1 MSLFDRVD
9 VVVIDS
15 SANIGCC
22 FNAIILLLDGEEEQ
36 LPGFIDGAVVANLN
50 SIIVS
55 VKCFCSERQSEA
67 FLNQLS
73 SIKRH
78 QSRQPGAQQC
88 NAVDMIVVNRS
99 MRGSANDFLHDA
111 MGWQL
116 LSEREEPQF
125 SGENSSC
132 QKSSE

>member
-22 FNAIILLLDGEEEQ
+22 FNAIILLLLDGEEEQ

-55 VKCFCSERQSEA
+55 VKFFCSERQSEISS
-67 FLNQLS
+67 FVLNRLS
-73 SIKRH
+73 SIKR
-78 QSRQPGAQQC
+78 
-88 NAVDMIVVNRS
+88 
-99 MRGSANDFLHDA
+99 
-111 MGWQL
+111 
-116 LSEREEPQF
+116 
-125 SGENSSC
+125 
-132 QKSSE
+132 